1 MTHQEVKY
9 IYLRSVHKSRQEW
22 KTTANENWRYPTHNP
37 QAHIERL
44 RDDLVDNPDAWENNT
59 LESYLEAL
67 AAFVRDAE
75 GYYQN
80 RDAPMPNAE
89 TWRTIA
95 EVLTAAKMYE

>member
-1 MTHQEVKY
+1 MSKHDDISQVENHEDLAKY
-9 IYLRSVHKSRQEW
+9 
-22 KTTANENWRYPTHNP
+22 
-37 QAHIERL
+37 IERL

-89 TWRTIA
+89 TWKTIA